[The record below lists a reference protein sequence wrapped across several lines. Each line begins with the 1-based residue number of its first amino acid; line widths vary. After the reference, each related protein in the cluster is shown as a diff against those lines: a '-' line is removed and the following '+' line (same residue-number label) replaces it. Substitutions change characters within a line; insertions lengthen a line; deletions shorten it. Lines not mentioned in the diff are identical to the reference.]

1 LTPQFDVEAAGRFGE
16 SFARFLGTGRYL
28 AMQTVFVVVWILLN
42 LFAVSLR
49 WDPYPFILLNLAFS
63 TQAAYAAP
71 LILLAQNRQE
81 NRDRVAL
88 EEDRRRSE
96 QTKADTE
103 YLARELAALRLA
115 VGEVATRDYLR
126 RELEELRDLLN
137 QQVPSKGGTG
147 KKKRANQAA
156 QASDSPEFAEPAET
170 DSGIAATEQ

>member
-1 LTPQFDVEAAGRFGE
+1 
-16 SFARFLGTGRYL
+16 
-28 AMQTVFVVVWILLN
+28 
-42 LFAVSLR
+42 
-49 WDPYPFILLNLAFS
+49 
-63 TQAAYAAP
+63 
-71 LILLAQNRQE
+71 
-81 NRDRVAL
+81 
-88 EEDRRRSE
+88 
-96 QTKADTE
+96 
-103 YLARELAALRLA
+103 LA